1 MKLTD
6 KIKRYKLIE
15 KHRELVRG
23 DAEDMEAARRLLR
36 FLQRGEIRLGLGDS
50 DWRVEMELE
59 KVGVHIRYS
68 RNGNSAYAHLATPEK
83 KEASR

>member
-23 DAEDMEAARRLLR
+23 DAEDMEAARRLLH

-50 DWRVEMELE
+50 DWHVEVELE
-59 KVGVHIRYS
+59 KVGVHIR
-68 RNGNSAYAHLATPEK
+68 
-83 KEASR
+83 